1 MTQPKNEPVSTGK
14 KIKKVRL
21 DKKMT
26 LDVLAN
32 ETGLAKDFIKKV
44 ESGDQIPSVGN
55 LLQISRALGI
65 DSNFFLKEQEASSEE
80 RAEAYTKRTNNY
92 AYTPLTPNAENK
104 HLKAFLIVVEAQ
116 QPHDGVGFQH
126 EGEEFVYVL
135 KGEVQIQ
142 VGDNI
147 NALKPGDSLHFNSG
161 IKHDLKNTGDID
173 AELIV
178 VVYSP

>member
-1 MTQPKNEPVSTGK
+1 
-14 KIKKVRL
+14 
-21 DKKMT
+21 MT

-92 AYTPLTPNAENK
+92 AYTPR
-104 HLKAFLIVVEAQ
+104 
-116 QPHDGVGFQH
+116 
-126 EGEEFVYVL
+126 
-135 KGEVQIQ
+135 
-142 VGDNI
+142 
-147 NALKPGDSLHFNSG
+147 
-161 IKHDLKNTGDID
+161 
-173 AELIV
+173 
-178 VVYSP
+178 